1 MIPAWLRRRVRNLSI
16 RGKLTFIA
24 TVTSGVAV
32 IFASAAFLYTDFNEF
47 RAQMK
52 RDLEVTADSV
62 ALLVAPGLEDPSS
75 GVTAQRLLAA
85 ALQARENVVA
95 GNLLDA
101 EGNLVAPY
109 VRGLGSEPR
118 VPEPR
123 LADGT
128 RFTNGLLVSVRPVSS
143 ETTGRRIGTIYL
155 ESHTRELTD
164 RLQRYAVILAVVTL
178 VSVFVSL
185 LLASRLQRVISG
197 PILHLAD
204 LETRVSRERDYSVR
218 AVKEADDELGVL
230 IDGFND
236 MLGQIQS
243 RDAEL
248 TVAKEVAEQANRTK
262 STFLANMSHE
272 LRTPLNA
279 IIGYSEMLEEE
290 AEERGRGNLAPD
302 LGKIKTAGRHLLTL
316 INDVLDLSKIEAGK
330 MELFL
335 EDLDVA
341 GVVRDVEETIRP
353 LVEKSHSTLEVACP
367 AHVGTMHA
375 DLTRVRQILFNLLS
389 NAAKFTQHGRVLLEV
404 APVHAHGE
412 DWIEFAVADTG
423 IGLTPEQLERLF
435 QSFSQA
441 DASTSRRYGG
451 TGLGLV
457 ISRRFAQMMGGDIRV
472 DSELGRGSVF
482 TVRLPRVARAQP
494 VAAAPAVPAAAPAP
508 APAAPP
514 TVLVI
519 DDDSPTRDLIAR
531 GLQKEGFAV
540 LTAATGEEGV
550 RIAREERPDV
560 ISLDAL
566 MPGMDGWTA
575 LGLLKDEPSTASIPV
590 VMVSMAD
597 DRDIGMA
604 LGAADYLQKPVDREK
619 LVATLRRFRGPRE
632 RRPVLV
638 VEDDEATRA
647 VIKRALENDGWLVAE
662 ACNGREALDS
672 LQRAVPDLV
681 VLDLVMPEM
690 DGFEFV
696 ARLRR
701 TEAGRRVPVVVVTA
715 RELSPGDRQ
724 RLDGHVRRVFQKG
737 SFSREELTAEL
748 RRALATPHA

>member
-1 MIPAWLRRRVRNLSI
+1 MEPLATSAGAPYDPANVIPAWLRRRVRNLSI

-248 TVAKEVAEQANRTK
+248 TVAKEAAEQANRTK

-279 IIGYSEMLEEE
+279 IIGYCEMLQEE
-290 AEERGRGNLAPD
+290 AEERG
-302 LGKIKTAGRHLLTL
+302 LGTSLPTSGRSRPPGEHLLAL

-341 GVVRDVEETIRP
+341 R
-353 LVEKSHSTLEVACP
+353 
-367 AHVGTMHA
+367 
-375 DLTRVRQILFNLLS
+375 
-389 NAAKFTQHGRVLLEV
+389 GR
-404 APVHAHGE
+404 A
-412 DWIEFAVADTG
+412 
-423 IGLTPEQLERLF
+423 
-435 QSFSQA
+435 
-441 DASTSRRYGG
+441 RR
-451 TGLGLV
+451 
-457 ISRRFAQMMGGDIRV
+457 REHD
-472 DSELGRGSVF
+472 
-482 TVRLPRVARAQP
+482 
-494 VAAAPAVPAAAPAP
+494 PAA
-508 APAAPP
+508 
-514 TVLVI
+514 
-519 DDDSPTRDLIAR
+519 R
-531 GLQKEGFAV
+531 
-540 LTAATGEEGV
+540 
-550 RIAREERPDV
+550 REERTTRSRSPARPT
-560 ISLDAL
+560 S
-566 MPGMDGWTA
+566 
-575 LGLLKDEPSTASIPV
+575 
-590 VMVSMAD
+590 
-597 DRDIGMA
+597 
-604 LGAADYLQKPVDREK
+604 
-619 LVATLRRFRGPRE
+619 GP
-632 RRPVLV
+632 
-638 VEDDEATRA
+638 
-647 VIKRALENDGWLVAE
+647 
-662 ACNGREALDS
+662 C
-672 LQRAVPDLV
+672 
-681 VLDLVMPEM
+681 
-690 DGFEFV
+690 
-696 ARLRR
+696 
-701 TEAGRRVPVVVVTA
+701 
-715 RELSPGDRQ
+715 
-724 RLDGHVRRVFQKG
+724 
-737 SFSREELTAEL
+737 
-748 RRALATPHA
+748 TPT